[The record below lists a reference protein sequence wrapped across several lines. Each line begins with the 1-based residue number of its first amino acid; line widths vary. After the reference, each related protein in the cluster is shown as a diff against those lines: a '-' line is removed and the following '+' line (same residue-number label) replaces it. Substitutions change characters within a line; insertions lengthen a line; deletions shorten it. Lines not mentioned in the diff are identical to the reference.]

1 MKRVVALALVL
12 SIIFS
17 GFSGIVFG
25 DKKIDGLKKEL
36 DELIKKENGYFSI
49 GIKDLKTG
57 ETIYINDTQIKSAS
71 VIKVFVMAAAYKKI
85 KEGKLDPKKTIT
97 LTSDMKVGGTGI
109 LQGMKNGTK
118 KTMEELIE
126 LMITV
131 SDNTASNMV
140 VRELGFDYINK
151 TIAEIGCKDTKLGY
165 YFILTAPKGVRNTI
179 SVRDLNL
186 FYEMLYTNSYL
197 GKEYDQKMIKIMSK
211 VSNKTK
217 LVSLLPK
224 GTVVAHKTGC
234 IIAHEHDAGI
244 VFGPKKDY
252 LISVLA
258 KDLKNPNRGIQVIQ
272 KISKT
277 AFDYLNK

>member
-1 MKRVVALALVL
+1 MKKIIALVL
-12 SIIFS
+12 GFCLLFS
-17 GFSGIVFG
+17 GLSGVVSANT
-25 DKKIDGLKKEL
+25 KIDGLQKEL
-36 DELIKKENGYFSI
+36 NALLKKENGYFSI

-57 ETIYINDTQIKSAS
+57 ETVYINDTQIKSAS
-71 VIKVFVMAAAYKKI
+71 VIKVFVMAAAYKRI
-85 KEGKLDPKKTIT
+85 KEGKLDPKKVMT
-97 LTSDMKVGGTGI
+97 LTADMKVGGTGI

-118 KTMEELIE
+118 KTFEELVE

-140 VRELGFDYINK
+140 VKELGFDYINK

-165 YFILTAPKGVRNTI
+165 YFILTPPKGARNTI

-186 FYEMLYTNSYL
+186 FYEKLYTNSYL

-211 VSNKTK
+211 VTNRTK

-258 KDLKNPNRGIQVIQ
+258 KDLKNPSRGIQVIQ
-272 KISKT
+272 RISKLT
-277 AFDYLNK
+277 YDYLNK